1 MGIRP
6 LQIEL
11 LTPLWTAN
19 AEKKGGNILET
30 GILGSLR
37 WWYEA
42 ILRGLGFHVCDPSQ
56 RACLY
61 NGKSKLASICP
72 ACQLF
77 GCTGYSRRF
86 RLVISEDNN
95 SNTGEL
101 LEIKLSNPGS
111 SEHRGWRIPAEKSA
125 EPLRLSLLH
134 MRHGGLREVERTSL
148 HYTLRLIERYGA
160 LGAKTSQG
168 QGVIRVK
175 DWGDDLPV
183 SMDFDKWYDVL
194 DKKERLKQEP
204 EAHESDTEND
214 TSKKA
219 ISLPDIRNLVGA
231 TVILED
237 AKLTSEEIW
246 PKLGLTANTANY
258 RRWLPVATT
267 NWLPSAPAVRAQLR
281 QRLRAPSNF
290 SRYDEE
296 TLAIERHRIMGTTN
310 SPWGDP
316 YLKIVDKTSKDR
328 PKGSDVFVTHLYRDS
343 CNQQW
348 TMRIFGFI
356 PRDGNEADK
365 ALRMLLTDTNR
376 LKTEVQAA
384 LGGLAVRI
392 ALYPADI
399 MGLLV
404 EGGKG

>member
-1 MGIRP
+1 MMEVKPFKVEIK
-6 LQIEL
+6 L
-11 LTPLWTAN
+11 LTPLWTGDASSSG
-19 AEKKGGNILET
+19 KRVLET

-42 ILRGLGFHVCDPSQ
+42 ILRGLGFHICDPGR

-61 NGKSKLASICP
+61 NEKGKLASICP

-86 RLVISEDNN
+86 RLAISEGN
-95 SNTGEL
+95 SGNTGEQ

-111 SEHRGWRIPAEKSA
+111 SEHRGWRIPVEKSA
-125 EPLRLSLLH
+125 EPLRLSLLP
-134 MRHGGLREVERTSL
+134 MRHGGLGEVERTSL

-175 DWGDDLPV
+175 DWGDELPV
-183 SMDFDKWYDVL
+183 FVDFDKWYDVL

-204 EAHESDTEND
+204 EAHASDTEND
-214 TSKKA
+214 TPKKA
-219 ISLPDIRNLVGA
+219 ISLPDIRNLIGA
-231 TVILED
+231 TIILED
-237 AKLTSEEIW
+237 AKLTPVEIW

-258 RRWLPVATT
+258 RRWSPEGTT

-281 QRLRAPSNF
+281 QWLRDPNNF
-290 SRYDEE
+290 LQYNEE

-310 SPWGDP
+310 LPWGDP
-316 YLKIVDKTSKDR
+316 YPKSNSQVR
-328 PKGSDVFVTHLYRDS
+328 PKGSDVFVTHLYKDS
-343 CNQQW
+343 CNHQW

-365 ALRMLLTDTNR
+365 ALRVLLMDTNR

-392 ALYPADI
+392 VPYPADTKR
-399 MGLLV
+399 LLV
-404 EGGKG
+404 EG